1 MGKGCGLENWWADSW
16 FLFSADVLTVPKAG
30 SSCIH
35 HCDPCREVTLSSALA
50 ATALAGDTEK
60 AP

>member
-1 MGKGCGLENWWADSW
+1 MALKTGLQIPG
-16 FLFSADVLTVPKAG
+16 FLLSRADVPAVPKAG
-30 SSCIH
+30 SSWTH

-50 ATALAGDTEK
+50 ATTLAGDTEK